1 VNRRAWALFLLV
13 SVLWGVPYFLIK
25 IAIADLSPVLL
36 VAGRV
41 TIAALVL
48 LPVAAL
54 RGTLVAL
61 RGRLRTVTAL
71 AMLHIVA
78 PFLLITYGETHISS
92 SLTGLLIAI
101 EPVLIAVLMSRTEPM
116 APGRVAGL
124 IVGFTGVAV
133 LVGVN
138 VSGDRLGLLGAGMVL
153 AAAVGYAL
161 ATILVQRRLADVP
174 PEALAGGTT
183 AISAVLLAPFAAL
196 ALPDRAVR
204 PEAWASLVV
213 LGVFCTAVALLAF
226 YRLVGLA
233 GSNRAGLVTYLNPV
247 VAVLLGVVLLDE
259 HLGVSTVA
267 GFVLVAA
274 GCWLSTRP
282 ARPVTQAPDQK
293 ITAARPAAAGT
304 AVGARHGVAPE
315 G

>member
-13 SVLWGVPYFLIK
+13 SVLWGIPYFLTK
-25 IAIADLSPVLL
+25 VAIADLSPVVL

-54 RGTLVAL
+54 RGSLAAL
-61 RGRLRTVTAL
+61 RGRLRVVAL
-71 AMLHIVA
+71 LAVLHIVG
-78 PFLLITYGETHISS
+78 PFLLIAYGETHISS

-101 EPVLIAVLMSRTEPM
+101 EPLAIALLMARAEPLTT
-116 APGRVAGL
+116 GRAVGL
-124 IVGFTGVAV
+124 VVGFAGVAV

-153 AAAVGYAL
+153 AAAAGYAL
-161 ATILVQRRLADVP
+161 ATILVQRRAADIP

-183 AISAVLLAPFAAL
+183 AISAVLLAPFAWP
-196 ALPDRAVR
+196 ALPDHAVR
-204 PEAWASLVV
+204 PQAWWSLIA
-213 LGVFCTAVALLAF
+213 LGVLCTAVALLAF

-233 GSNRAGLVTYLNPV
+233 GSNRAGLVTYVNPV
-247 VAVLLGVVLLDE
+247 VAMLLGVLLLGE

-282 ARPVTQAPDQK
+282 AGRASSSAEFTE
-293 ITAARPAAAGT
+293 PALSPPLGQT
-304 AVGARHGVAPE
+304 RCPNSTP
-315 G
+315 